1 MGASSIASSS
11 EMFTLLRRLFPDLGD
26 SALDSASSDSEAE
39 TAAES
44 EVSSLKA
51 FLVGIEAQM
60 SVLSKSA
67 LRLFKH
73 LNFVSK
79 EMVSFAGAFEGLYT
93 AESNYPY
100 KASADRLDVRSQ
112 FSVWSDFQTAHTDSY
127 YDNFFRSLRYEHED
141 VRALLELFKYYEGI
155 DKRYKKVCAAI
166 AKWEEMESAGTDLKE
181 SQQKQRGVDRETR
194 KELKNLVGLVREII
208 LKNEMIGVWN
218 SKTTAW
224 QEKIERFTKIQ
235 TEITTKM
242 IVNWKDLAVG
252 DDDEEE

>member
-11 EMFTLLRRLFPDLGD
+11 EMFTILRRLFPDLGD

-60 SVLSKSA
+60 AVLSKSA

-79 EMVSFAGAFEGLYT
+79 EMLSFTGAFDGLYT

-100 KASADRLDVRSQ
+100 KASAERLDVREQ
-112 FSVWSDFQTAHTDSY
+112 FSVWAEFQTKQTDEY

-155 DKRYKKVCAAI
+155 HKRYGKVCGSI
-166 AKWEEMESAGTDLKE
+166 AKWDEMEANGADLKE

-194 KELKNLVGLVREII
+194 KKLKSLVDLVTQII

-218 SKTTAW
+218 AKTTAW
-224 QEKIERFTKIQ
+224 EKKIQRFTKIQ
-235 TEITTKM
+235 SEITNKM
-242 IVNWKDLAVG
+242 ILNWKDLAEVADG
-252 DDDEEE
+252 DE